1 MPARIRGDDWGMVTH
16 VAYDAVQCRTT
27 SECIEAIRA
36 HVELGWRVS
45 QIRGPKEGPFYVVFR
60 KDGEAE

>member
-1 MPARIRGDDWGMVTH
+1 MRRDDFHMVTH

-36 HVELGWRVS
+36 HIELGWRVS
-45 QIRGPKEGPFYVVFR
+45 QIRGPKEGPFYLVFR
-60 KDGEAE
+60 KDAEGE